1 MLQEKPLVQALL
13 CSSVSYHISV
23 LVLLLLSISI
33 IVERHP
39 ALTEPS
45 AATRGG
51 HLIPAQPFHPL
62 IQVNAPKKCC
72 AYPYCI
78 TTLQTVLPGDV
89 SVPADLILA
98 AAAVAT
104 IKFLVSLY

>member
-1 MLQEKPLVQALL
+1 MQALL

-45 AATRGG
+45 AGTRGG

-72 AYPYCI
+72 AYPHCI

-104 IKFLVSLY
+104 IKFLVSSY